1 MINHNTSRI
10 REGMPV
16 RFGSWFPCAK
26 ADSGGRQ
33 SAMTGTRTISGIEEN
48 IPSLRRYAWSLLRD
62 KNDADDLVQDC
73 LVRALDRMD
82 SLRSDSD
89 LRAWLFTIM
98 HNIFASRWRR
108 VRNRARLVAEHTEP
122 EAIIA
127 APQQARAEIRDVLRG
142 LDTLPE
148 EQREVILLVAVEG
161 FHYDEVA
168 QMLGI
173 PIGTVMSRLSRGR
186 DRLSQFVQ
194 GQERPMLR

>member
-1 MINHNTSRI
+1 MS
-10 REGMPV
+10 
-16 RFGSWFPCAK
+16 
-26 ADSGGRQ
+26 
-33 SAMTGTRTISGIEEN
+33 GTRTISGIEKN

-62 KNDADDLVQDC
+62 KSDADDLVQDC
-73 LVRALDRMD
+73 LVRALDGLD

-108 VRNRARLVAEHTEP
+108 MRNRARLMADRIESD
-122 EAIIA
+122 AIID
-127 APQQARAEIRDVLRG
+127 APQQASAEMRDVLRG
-142 LDTLPE
+142 LDTLSE
-148 EQREVILLVAVEG
+148 EQREVILLVAIEG

-173 PIGTVMSRLSRGR
+173 PIGTVMSRLSRAR

-194 GQERPMLR
+194 GQERPVLRRIK

>member
-1 MINHNTSRI
+1 M
-10 REGMPV
+10 V
-16 RFGSWFPCAK
+16 
-26 ADSGGRQ
+26 
-33 SAMTGTRTISGIEEN
+33 GTRTISGIEES

-98 HNIFASRWRR
+98 HNIFASRWKR
-108 VRNRARLVAEHTEP
+108 VRNRARLVAEHTET

-127 APQQARAEIRDVLRG
+127 APQQASVEIRDVLRG
-142 LDTLPE
+142 LDTLPV

-194 GQERPMLR
+194 GQERPTLRRVK